1 MSSTVQYSQSSLIS
15 FWATLSMGLLGFIA
29 NMASFY
35 MIRTLKRFNNSFGIL
50 CGGFCALNCIVIF
63 ILTVYVTSCSLLQK
77 CLKLS
82 IASALLATIAKS
94 FCNSTFFLHLVIAV
108 NRYCS
113 IAFPVSYSSIFTKRF
128 SYGCIAFTSLFALSI
143 RITNFID
150 GCQFYF
156 DLKRHLWS
164 FENTECG
171 RILSFWTGGY
181 MIVIIS
187 VLTMIT
193 DLLTFYKLR
202 SFNKTCITGIA
213 FVGIST
219 VNQVAGIYRLK
230 ELGLSTAFWI
240 SLHTFDGCVNRS
252 ITITSVH
259 KENENLAKLN

>member
-1 MSSTVQYSQSSLIS
+1 MVNTYDKFSVKNFS
-15 FWATLSMGLLGFIA
+15 
-29 NMASFY
+29 
-35 MIRTLKRFNNSFGIL
+35 
-50 CGGFCALNCIVIF
+50 
-63 ILTVYVTSCSLLQK
+63 
-77 CLKLS
+77 LKLS

-143 RITNFID
+143 RITNFIGNFHRFIVNSEIIFDIIRYLKLLQNVLTMDIRRFRWKENIFISD

-202 SFNKTCITGIA
+202 SFNK
-213 FVGIST
+213 
-219 VNQVAGIYRLK
+219 VNL
-230 ELGLSTAFWI
+230 
-240 SLHTFDGCVNRS
+240 
-252 ITITSVH
+252 
-259 KENENLAKLN
+259 